1 MCTLWFHAV
10 QQDAESVLQEVF
22 PCVVAC
28 RIREVE
34 DRSAHA
40 ATVIAGRHKIK
51 YWQLALCVCRIEDYT
66 LQMTGEQSYIHGKFQ
81 LINFKDIRR
90 Y

>member
-1 MCTLWFHAV
+1 M
-10 QQDAESVLQEVF
+10 
-22 PCVVAC
+22 VAC

-34 DRSAHA
+34 DRSAHV
-40 ATVIAGRHKIK
+40 ATVIAGRHKN
-51 YWQLALCVCRIEDYT
+51 QTGNLHCVCVCRIEDYT
-66 LQMTGEQSYIHGKFQ
+66 LQITGEQSYIHGKFQ

>member
-1 MCTLWFHAV
+1 M
-10 QQDAESVLQEVF
+10 
-22 PCVVAC
+22 
-28 RIREVE
+28 E
-34 DRSAHA
+34 DRSVHA

-51 YWQLALCVCRIEDYT
+51 YWQLALCVCVCRIEDYT
-66 LQMTGEQSYIHGKFQ
+66 LQITGEQSYIHGKFQ